1 MFCPYD
7 CNNLIRI
14 ENYLIFAL
22 DYGPIVQGIEQK
34 FPKLQIQVRFL
45 VGLHGNGLIRNSGSG
60 FFVFGGKS

>member
-34 FPKLQIQVRFL
+34 FPKLQIQVRVL
-45 VGLHGNGLIRNSGSG
+45 VGLLSETTCSDDKLSLL
-60 FFVFGGKS
+60 FVPTPF